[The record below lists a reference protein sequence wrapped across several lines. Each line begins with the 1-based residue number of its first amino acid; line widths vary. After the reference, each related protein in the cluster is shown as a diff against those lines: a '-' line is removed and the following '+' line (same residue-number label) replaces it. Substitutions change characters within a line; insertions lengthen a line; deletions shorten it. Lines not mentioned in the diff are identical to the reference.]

1 MRHKG
6 IPIGRKQWFYYGMT
20 ALVIAALIVS
30 CIRRDLEHIFLCLLS
45 LALFTVP
52 NILKERF
59 QLYIPAVIEVCAI
72 LFIVCGIVLG
82 EVESFFV
89 RFKYWDTIL
98 HTFNGIACAA
108 LSLSLVVLLNRQEK
122 ILFRLSPIFLMIV
135 AVSFAMLIGV
145 LWEFFEFGMD
155 CFFGMD
161 TQKDTWIYKFSTVS
175 LDPLQTGNLTTIS
188 PIESVSINNGEIILD
203 GYLDIGLYDTMED
216 LFVTFI
222 GAVAFNLFA
231 AMYAKKH
238 NGFIWSLIIGAKE
251 TVKHD
256 TEEMTNE
263 V

>member
-1 MRHKG
+1 MRHKR
-6 IPIGRKQWFYYGMT
+6 IEIGRKQCFYYGMT
-20 ALVIAALIVS
+20 LMVIAALVVS
-30 CIRRDLEHIFLCLLS
+30 CICKDLEHIFLCGLS
-45 LALFTVP
+45 LVLFTIP
-52 NILKERF
+52 NVLKKRF
-59 QLYIPAVIEVCAI
+59 QLYIPPIIEVCTI

-98 HTFNGIACAA
+98 HTFNGVACAA

-122 ILFRLSPIFLMIV
+122 ILFRLSPVFLMVV
-135 AVSFAMLIGV
+135 AISFAMLIGV

-161 TQKDTWIYKFSTVS
+161 MQKDTLISSFSSIS
-175 LDPLQTGNLTTIS
+175 LDPTQGGKPVTVS
-188 PIESVSINNGEIILD
+188 PIESVSINNGEVVMD

-231 AMYAKKH
+231 AVYSKKH
-238 NGFIWSLIIGAKE
+238 QGFINELLIGPQEKPE
-251 TVKHD
+251 QSW
-256 TEEMTNE
+256 EEPKNE

>member
-1 MRHKG
+1 M
-6 IPIGRKQWFYYGMT
+6 
-20 ALVIAALIVS
+20 
-30 CIRRDLEHIFLCLLS
+30 
-45 LALFTVP
+45 
-52 NILKERF
+52 
-59 QLYIPAVIEVCAI
+59 
-72 LFIVCGIVLG
+72 
-82 EVESFFV
+82 
-89 RFKYWDTIL
+89 

-122 ILFRLSPIFLMIV
+122 ILFRLSPVFLMIV

-238 NGFIWSLIIGAKE
+238 NGFIWSLIIGVKE

>member
-1 MRHKG
+1 MRSIQFQK
-6 IPIGRKQWFYYGMT
+6 IKTSAFYFSMT
-20 ALVIAALIVS
+20 IIVVISLVIS
-30 CIRRDLEHIFLCLLS
+30 CVRMNIEHIFLCVLS
-45 LALFTVP
+45 LVLFTIP
-52 NILKERF
+52 NILKKRF
-59 QLYIPAVIEVCAI
+59 QLYIPAAIEVCAVV
-72 LFIVCGIVLG
+72 FIVCGIVLG

-122 ILFRLSPIFLMIV
+122 ILFRLSPVFLLIV
-135 AVSFAMLIGV
+135 SVSFAMMIGV

-155 CFFGMD
+155 YFFGMD
-161 TQKDTWIYKFSTVS
+161 TQKDTWIYEFSTVA

-188 PIESVSINNGEIILD
+188 PIESVSINNGEIVLD

-231 AMYAKKH
+231 AVYAKKH
-238 NGFIWSLIIGAKE
+238 QGFIWGLIIGAKE
-251 TVKHD
+251 PTKHD